1 MVNSETNG
9 GAAVLVG
16 RLIRSYRN
24 DGRRNGRKLSQ
35 DGLLEFMVERGE
47 SYAAKLDR
55 VNVSHWETG
64 ARLAPREFLI
74 AFGRAFDIPQG
85 EMDRILGF
93 AGYGSMDGAN
103 GDEAALTATQGIK
116 SRVESLEQDVRNL
129 VGSAVEPEPRV
140 NAPAVVKSAL
150 WRMAPPGI
158 WILGAG
164 FYFNAMD
171 INGTLILVGYVVIAL
186 AIAVGHGALRW
197 LNRGRD
203 LWDREHIVDLFFIS
217 LFFTLN
223 TQGLIAALTKA
234 DLFGFYT
241 VEGFTNTPMPF
252 LFAMLVNLQLSLVA
266 SVMFSLLWS
275 RRHAAKGGDG
285 VLSRAAWITL
295 PPLLF
300 AWANIVVFTNL
311 GAWMYFLIIFGILFG
326 AFTIIVALDESEA
339 TLGEM
344 RVVLKALIVAMAIL
358 TSLGFAGTLM
368 GYIDPG
374 MTLTSAEFRIIP
386 LPEISAEELGYTS
399 EEGVKLIGLGI
410 LWKSL
415 AAFLYLVIVVGG
427 HLAMTIRRVN
437 SSGDTPTVPGRP
449 ASGPRRPLPP
459 MRSS

>member
-1 MVNSETNG
+1 M
-9 GAAVLVG
+9 
-16 RLIRSYRN
+16 
-24 DGRRNGRKLSQ
+24 
-35 DGLLEFMVERGE
+35 
-47 SYAAKLDR
+47 
-55 VNVSHWETG
+55 
-64 ARLAPREFLI
+64 
-74 AFGRAFDIPQG
+74 
-85 EMDRILGF
+85 
-93 AGYGSMDGAN
+93 
-103 GDEAALTATQGIK
+103 
-116 SRVESLEQDVRNL
+116 
-129 VGSAVEPEPRV
+129 
-140 NAPAVVKSAL
+140 KSAL

-158 WILGAG
+158 WILAAG
-164 FYFNAMD
+164 FFFNAMD
-171 INGTLILVGYVVIAL
+171 MSGTLVLLAYVVGAL
-186 AIAVGHGALRW
+186 AIAVGHGVLRW

-203 LWDREHIVDLFFIS
+203 LWAREHIVDLFFIS

-252 LFAMLVNLQLSLVA
+252 LFAMLVNLELSLVA

-275 RRHAAKGGDG
+275 RRHVAQNGEGT
-285 VLSRAAWITL
+285 LSRAAWITL

-339 TLGEM
+339 ALGEM

-358 TSLGFAGTLM
+358 TSLGFVGTLM

-374 MTLTSAEFRIIP
+374 MALTSAEFRIIP
-386 LPEISAEELGYTS
+386 LPEISAEELGYTP
-399 EEGVKLIGLGI
+399 EEGAKLIGLGI

-427 HLAMTIRRVN
+427 HLAMTIRRAN
-437 SSGDTPTVPGRP
+437 SPGDTSPAPGSP
-449 ASGPRRPLPP
+449 
-459 MRSS
+459 

>member
-1 MVNSETNG
+1 MANSERND
-9 GAAVLVG
+9 GAAALIG
-16 RLIRSYRN
+16 RLIRSYR
-24 DGRRNGRKLSQ
+24 DGGRRNGRRLSQ
-35 DGLLEFMVERGE
+35 DGLIDLMVERGE
-47 SYAAKLDR
+47 NYAAKLDR
-55 VNVSHWETG
+55 TSISHWERGT
-64 ARLAPREFLI
+64 RLAPREFLI
-74 AFGRAFDIPQG
+74 AFGRTFDIPQG
-85 EMDRILGF
+85 EMDRLLTF
-93 AGYGSMDGAN
+93 AGYGSLDDTN
-103 GDEAALTATQGIK
+103 GGEAPPTTTPGIESK
-116 SRVESLEQDVRNL
+116 VESLQQDVRGL
-129 VGSAVEPEPRV
+129 MDSTVESEPRV
-140 NAPAVVKSAL
+140 NAPAVVKNAL

-171 INGTLILVGYVVIAL
+171 MSGTLILLTYVVVAL
-186 AIAVGHGALRW
+186 AIAVGHGVLRW

-275 RRHAAKGGDG
+275 RRHVAKGGEG
-285 VLSRAAWITL
+285 ALSRAAWITL

-326 AFTIIVALDESEA
+326 AFTIIIALDESEA
-339 TLGEM
+339 ALREM
-344 RVVLKALIVAMAIL
+344 RVVLKALIVAIAIL
-358 TSLGFAGTLM
+358 TLFGFVSTLM
-368 GYIDPG
+368 AYIDPG
-374 MTLTSAEFRIIP
+374 MALTSAEFRIIP
-386 LPEISAEELGYTS
+386 LPEISAEELGYTP

-415 AAFLYLVIVVGG
+415 AAFLYLVTIVGG
-427 HLAMTIRRVN
+427 HLAMTIRRAN
-437 SSGDTPTVPGRP
+437 SSADTPTVPGRP
-449 ASGPRRPLPP
+449 AR
-459 MRSS
+459 

>member
-1 MVNSETNG
+1 MANSERND

-16 RLIRSYRN
+16 RIIRSYRE
-24 DGRRNGRKLSQ
+24 DGKRNGRRLSQ
-35 DGLLEFMVERGE
+35 EGLIDLMAERGE
-47 SYAAKLDR
+47 SYAVRLDR
-55 VNVSHWETG
+55 SSISHWERG

-74 AFGRAFDIPQG
+74 ALGRTFDIPQD

-93 AGYGSMDGAN
+93 AGYGSLDDTN
-103 GDEAALTATQGIK
+103 GGEAALTSTPGIE
-116 SRVESLEQDVRNL
+116 SWMESLREDVRDL
-129 VGSAVEPEPRV
+129 VDSTVEPEPRV

-164 FYFNAMD
+164 FYFNTMD
-171 INGTLILVGYVVIAL
+171 MSGTLILLIYVVVAL
-186 AIAVGHGALRW
+186 AIAVGHGVLRW

-203 LWDREHIVDLFFIS
+203 LWAHEHIVDLFFIS

-223 TQGLIAALTKA
+223 TQGLIATLTKA

-275 RRHAAKGGDG
+275 RRPLAKGGEG
-285 VLSRAAWITL
+285 ALARAAWVTL

-300 AWANIVVFTNL
+300 VWANIVVFTNL
-311 GAWMYFLIIFGILFG
+311 GAWMYFLITFGILFG
-326 AFTIIVALDESEA
+326 AFTIIIALNESEA
-339 TLGEM
+339 VLREM
-344 RVVLKALIVAMAIL
+344 RVVLEALIVAIAIL
-358 TSLGFAGTLM
+358 TLFGIVSTLM
-368 GYIDPG
+368 AYIDPG
-374 MTLTSAEFRIIP
+374 MALTSAEFRIIP
-386 LPEISAEELGYTS
+386 LPEISAEELGYTP

-415 AAFLYLVIVVGG
+415 AAFLYLVTVVGG
-427 HLAMTIRRVN
+427 HLAMTIRHA
-437 SSGDTPTVPGRP
+437 SSSADTSPALGSSERP
-449 ASGPRRPLPP
+449 AADGVR
-459 MRSS
+459 